1 MQDDKSELL
10 RSLSISG
17 SDRGTSGGNG
27 GGAGRRG
34 SGRLVAGMALAGFV
48 VGGAATAYYLFGV
61 QGPGEPT
68 APTPVAAAVAQTA
81 PATAASSPA
90 PANTSQTAQA
100 PPAPAPAPAAA
111 RNPGALVASGYVVAR
126 RMATVSA
133 ETFGRVTEVLVE
145 EGMRVEQGQV
155 LARLDDTLAKVD
167 LGLAQARV
175 GTVEAQLAGTRAELA
190 EARRVLERARTLRT
204 RDFQTEAALTSAES
218 RVAVLAAE
226 VQRLDA
232 SVAVARLEVQREA
245 ERLDKL
251 TIRAPFAGMV
261 VDKNAQPGEII
272 SPNSAGG
279 GFTRTG
285 ICTIVDQESLEIEV
299 DVNEAFINRVSPGQR
314 AEAVLDAWPD
324 WKIPARVIAVIP
336 TANREK
342 ATIKVRIGLD
352 VKDGRVLRDMAA
364 KVTFLDGAA

>member
-17 SDRGTSGGNG
+17 SDRGTAMNR
-27 GGAGRRG
+27 AGRRS
-34 SGRLVAGMALAGFV
+34 SGRLVIGMGLVGFVIGVSGMA
-48 VGGAATAYYLFGV
+48 YYMVELRGT
-61 QGPGEPT
+61 GEPA
-68 APTPVAAAVAQTA
+68 APAPVAAAVEQTA
-81 PATAASSPA
+81 PASAPPNPA
-90 PANTSQTAQA
+90 PASQTAQA
-100 PPAPAPAPAAA
+100 PAAPAPAPAPAAA

-190 EARRVLERARTLRT
+190 EARRVLDRARTLRT

-226 VQRLDA
+226 VRRLEA
-232 SVAVARLEVQREA
+232 GVAVSRLEVEREA

>member
-1 MQDDKSELL
+1 
-10 RSLSISG
+10 
-17 SDRGTSGGNG
+17 
-27 GGAGRRG
+27 
-34 SGRLVAGMALAGFV
+34 
-48 VGGAATAYYLFGV
+48 
-61 QGPGEPT
+61 
-68 APTPVAAAVAQTA
+68 
-81 PATAASSPA
+81 
-90 PANTSQTAQA
+90 
-100 PPAPAPAPAAA
+100 
-111 RNPGALVASGYVVAR
+111 
-126 RMATVSA
+126 
-133 ETFGRVTEVLVE
+133 
-145 EGMRVEQGQV
+145 
-155 LARLDDTLAKVD
+155 
-167 LGLAQARV
+167 
-175 GTVEAQLAGTRAELA
+175 
-190 EARRVLERARTLRT
+190 
-204 RDFQTEAALTSAES
+204 
-218 RVAVLAAE
+218 VAVLAAE